1 MNSTTTLL
9 SDRAW
14 LMLLLLVVCLPRVTI
29 DAYLPA
35 LPAMADALH
44 GSDAQLQLTLTWYM
58 AGYALSMLAAGPL
71 SDRYGRRPVL
81 LGGLAM
87 FLVATVA
94 CALAGNVAT
103 IVTARVFQALGGC
116 SGTVIGRVIVRER
129 FATGQQAAMLSRI
142 STGMALSPV
151 VAPLAGSVVA
161 HWCGWRGVFALL
173 GLGGMVALALVW
185 RHLPETLARPSTP
198 AAEVRVVRTWLR
210 LLCDRRF
217 LRYSLAISFVYCTY
231 FPFIAASSTL
241 FQRGLHVSGPV
252 YAAIFGV
259 TVLGY
264 VIGSNVFLRTS
275 GRWQADQA
283 LAGAACVNLC
293 GALGLWGA
301 TLAAPPGVMAIVLPM
316 FVVMVSVGIAIPAC
330 QFAVLQPF
338 AGIAGTASGLFF
350 FVQMAFTAAC
360 GGLLNWLSDGSAA
373 PFVILTVG
381 ASIGF
386 ALVCLCVRPRGDYSA
401 VRSAN
406 SSGNSTTSS
415 ILRR

>member
-1 MNSTTTLL
+1 MTMKPVSSRTWLVLL
-9 SDRAW
+9 
-14 LMLLLLVVCLPRVTI
+14 MLVVCLPRVTI

-44 GSDAQLQLTLTWYM
+44 GSDAELQLTLTWYM
-58 AGYALSMLAAGPL
+58 AGYALSMLVAGPL

-87 FLVATVA
+87 YLVATAA

-116 SGTVIGRVIVRER
+116 AGTVIGRVIVRER

-161 HWCGWRGVFALL
+161 GWCGWRGVFALL
-173 GLGGMVALALVW
+173 GAGGAVALALVW
-185 RHLPETLARPSTP
+185 RYLPETLDKP
-198 AAEVRVVRTWLR
+198 AAPSDDMRIVRTWMMLLR
-210 LLCDRRF
+210 DRRF

-241 FQRGLHVSGPV
+241 FQRGLHVSGQV

-264 VIGSNVFLRTS
+264 VIGSNVFRRTS
-275 GRWQADQA
+275 ARWPVDQA
-283 LAGAACVNLC
+283 LAGAACINLG
-293 GALGLWGA
+293 GALCLWGA
-301 TLAAPPGVMAIVLPM
+301 SLAAPPGVTAIVLPM

-350 FVQMAFTAAC
+350 FVQMAFTAGC
-360 GGLLNWLSDGSAA
+360 GGLLTWMSDGSAA
-373 PFVILTVG
+373 PFVFLTVV

-386 ALVCLCVRPRGDYSA
+386 ALVCLCVRPRADYSA